1 MAIVARVDSYF
12 FRSKLRAVRGLLFCL
27 VALSHSVQAETLSG
41 TVIEILDGD
50 RLTIQGAQKRKYR
63 IRLGEIDA
71 PQRKQA
77 FGPQSR
83 ASLSKL
89 CLGKP
94 AQVEWQAKDQNDRY
108 RGQVTCNG
116 VDASAEQ
123 VRSGMAWVSPASTR
137 PGSPLYE
144 LEAYARIR
152 GLGLWADA
160 DPVPPW
166 EWKPKAK

>member
-1 MAIVARVDSYF
+1 MR
-12 FRSKLRAVRGLLFCL
+12 RLLVCL
-27 VALSHSVQAETLSG
+27 ALLTQSVQAETLSG
-41 TVIEILDGD
+41 TVISVVDGD
-50 RLTIQGAQKRKYR
+50 TLTVQDIEKRRHR
-63 IRLGEIDA
+63 IRLAEIDA

-77 FGPQSR
+77 FGAKSR
-83 ASLSKL
+83 QSLSAI
-89 CLGKP
+89 CLKKP
-94 AQVEWQAKDQNDRY
+94 AQIEWKEKDGENRFV
-108 RGQVTCNG
+108 GQVTCNG
-116 VDASAEQ
+116 VDANAEQ

-152 GLGLWADA
+152 GLGLWADP

>member
-1 MAIVARVDSYF
+1 MR
-12 FRSKLRAVRGLLFCL
+12 RLLLFLAVLC
-27 VALSHSVQAETLSG
+27 HSAQAETLSG

-50 RLTIQGAQKRKYR
+50 RLTIQDSQKRKYR

-71 PQRKQA
+71 PQRNQA

-94 AQVEWQAKDQNDRY
+94 AQVEWQAKDHNDRY

-123 VRSGMAWVSPASTR
+123 VRAGMAWVSPASTK

-152 GLGLWADA
+152 GLGLWADS

-166 EWKPKAK
+166 EWKPKPKP